1 MDLPWGLDCYEP
13 PQKVRDPSR
22 FACFCGPN
30 LKTACLEHATWS
42 VIQAHCPTQE
52 MTKILLSRAHSS
64 SLVMSAFKRPTP
76 QQVCQAPRRRVLWLI
91 SVSALGEGRGTWPRF
106 PSASSCHLQRSIHV
120 SVWKCCFYSLPRPR
134 VRCWGRTPTF
144 GDLQP
149 SGLSTPREGQ
159 RWTLSTQRLMQIP
172 PHAWAAR
179 TVFRGPSLC
188 PFPPG
193 G

>member
-1 MDLPWGLDCYEP
+1 MPTPVHWSCLP
-13 PQKVRDPSR
+13 
-22 FACFCGPN
+22 
-30 LKTACLEHATWS
+30 
-42 VIQAHCPTQE
+42 
-52 MTKILLSRAHSS
+52 LSA
-64 SLVMSAFKRPTP
+64 PTP

-134 VRCWGRTPTF
+134 VRCWGRTPAF

-159 RWTLSTQRLMQIP
+159 RRTLSTQMLMQIP
-172 PHAWAAR
+172 PQSSRGRETIGIFAA
-179 TVFRGPSLC
+179 TTHEQQGQSSVVLVC
-188 PFPPG
+188 APFPREARNVPFPVPC
-193 G
+193 